1 MARRIESYVD
11 KVSCVLTQRAVI
23 WNTLVYG
30 LAYVS
35 LGEGRLADRR
45 PQEAAVISSAPRQPE
60 PSPFRHTLTHSSI
73 HLSSSAI
80 FTFPSL
86 SNRICSRLNT
96 PDISVLPN
104 ILSCSLFRHS
114 TMKGLLLL
122 LPLAAASPFSI
133 GTIHKDVA
141 PLLSS
146 SNAKEVPNSYV
157 IKFKKHVT
165 HEAANKHHSWVQD
178 LHYTTQNT
186 KAELRKRDQ
195 FPFQDTVFEGL
206 RHTYNIAGNFLGYS
220 GHFDDDVIEQVR
232 RHPDVGL
239 RPSTLSGRSSRVHLL
254 G

>member
-1 MARRIESYVD
+1 MF
-11 KVSCVLTQRAVI
+11 
-23 WNTLVYG
+23 
-30 LAYVS
+30 S

-45 PQEAAVISSAPRQPE
+45 PSARRDKLGPRQPE
-60 PSPFRHTLTHSSI
+60 PLLFRHTLTHPSI
-73 HLSSSAI
+73 SDHPLVLYIPISIKPHL
-80 FTFPSL
+80 L
-86 SNRICSRLNT
+86 RLNT

-104 ILSCSLFRHS
+104 ILSCSLFYYS

-186 KAELRKRDQ
+186 KTELRKRDQ

-239 RPSTLSGRSSRVHLL
+239 RRPPSRGGSSRVQLL

>member
-1 MARRIESYVD
+1 
-11 KVSCVLTQRAVI
+11 
-23 WNTLVYG
+23 
-30 LAYVS
+30 
-35 LGEGRLADRR
+35 
-45 PQEAAVISSAPRQPE
+45 
-60 PSPFRHTLTHSSI
+60 
-73 HLSSSAI
+73 
-80 FTFPSL
+80 
-86 SNRICSRLNT
+86 
-96 PDISVLPN
+96 
-104 ILSCSLFRHS
+104 
-114 TMKGLLLL
+114 MKGLLLL
-122 LPLAAASPFSI
+122 LPLATASPFSI

-146 SNAKEVPNSYV
+146 LNAKEVPNSYV

>member
-1 MARRIESYVD
+1 
-11 KVSCVLTQRAVI
+11 
-23 WNTLVYG
+23 
-30 LAYVS
+30 
-35 LGEGRLADRR
+35 
-45 PQEAAVISSAPRQPE
+45 
-60 PSPFRHTLTHSSI
+60 
-73 HLSSSAI
+73 
-80 FTFPSL
+80 
-86 SNRICSRLNT
+86 
-96 PDISVLPN
+96 
-104 ILSCSLFRHS
+104 
-114 TMKGLLLL
+114 MKGLLLL
-122 LPLAAASPFSI
+122 LPLAAASPFST

-146 SNAKEVPNSYV
+146 SNAIEVPNSYV

-186 KAELRKRDQ
+186 KTELRKRDQ
-195 FPFQDTVFEGL
+195 FPFEDTVFEGL

-239 RPSTLSGRSSRVHLL
+239 RSPPSRAEAHVSHFL

>member
-1 MARRIESYVD
+1 
-11 KVSCVLTQRAVI
+11 
-23 WNTLVYG
+23 
-30 LAYVS
+30 
-35 LGEGRLADRR
+35 
-45 PQEAAVISSAPRQPE
+45 VISAAPGNR
-60 PSPFRHTLTHSSI
+60 SLRRFVTRSLTHPSHHPLFPHSYLYLP
-73 HLSSSAI
+73 HL
-80 FTFPSL
+80 L
-86 SNRICSRLNT
+86 RLNT
-96 PDISVLPN
+96 PDISVLPS
-104 ILSCSLFRHS
+104 ILSYSLFDYS

-133 GTIHKDVA
+133 GTIHKNVA

-157 IKFKKHVT
+157 IVFKKHVT

-186 KAELRKRDQ
+186 KNELRKRDQ

-206 RHTYNIAGNFLGYS
+206 RHTYNIAGNLLGYS

-239 RPSTLSGRSSRVHLL
+239 HRPPAQAEAHVVHFLGRIHRA
-254 G
+254 

>member
-1 MARRIESYVD
+1 
-11 KVSCVLTQRAVI
+11 
-23 WNTLVYG
+23 
-30 LAYVS
+30 
-35 LGEGRLADRR
+35 
-45 PQEAAVISSAPRQPE
+45 
-60 PSPFRHTLTHSSI
+60 
-73 HLSSSAI
+73 
-80 FTFPSL
+80 
-86 SNRICSRLNT
+86 
-96 PDISVLPN
+96 
-104 ILSCSLFRHS
+104 
-114 TMKGLLLL
+114 MKGLLLL

-157 IKFKKHVT
+157 VKFKKHVT

-186 KAELRKRDQ
+186 KIELRKRDQ

-239 RPSTLSGRSSRVHLL
+239 RRPLSPASAHVSTL
-254 G
+254 